1 MAVMPSITVSET
13 GAAARIK
20 GVLLE
25 NLLHSALK
33 EQCIFLMPKMLGK
46 KSISNR
52 PAQKNLEL
60 KTKILYGCLYM

>member
-1 MAVMPSITVSET
+1 MAVMPSVTVSET

-33 EQCIFLMPKMLGK
+33 EQCIFLRPEMLGTE
-46 KSISNR
+46 IYF
-52 PAQKNLEL
+52 Q
-60 KTKILYGCLYM
+60 